1 MSAPTGKRR
10 STLAMVAK
18 EAGVSAPT
26 VSKVLNG
33 HGNIAPETRARIEAL
48 LAEHDYVPRAAGR
61 RRTQLQSL
69 TLVFD
74 TFENPYGMEITRG
87 VLSAAAESG
96 VTVNLDLTSLSGSRG
111 DWLDRVLGGAPN
123 ALVLVTTALTS
134 AQRKRL
140 AKQAVPFVVIDPL
153 NLPGPDV
160 ISVGAT
166 NWTGA
171 LAAVEHL
178 IGLGHRRIGA
188 IVGRPETSFG
198 GARLHGY
205 RSAHENA
212 GLAVDPTLVAHGD
225 FRFEPALRHAL
236 RLLRLDEPPTAIFAS
251 SDVQALGVLEA
262 ARQLKMRVPDG
273 LSVVSFD
280 DTLLAKVTAPP
291 LTAIRQPFAEMG
303 RAATQILQR
312 MIAGEQP
319 ESHRI
324 ELATHLV
331 VRESTAVPRTRS
343 SRPRR
348 D

>member
-1 MSAPTGKRR
+1 VSGEAGKRR
-10 STLAMVAK
+10 PTLAMVAR

-33 HGNIAPETRARIEAL
+33 HGNIAPDTRARIEAL
-48 LAEHDYVPRAAGR
+48 LVEHDYVPRSAAR
-61 RRTQLQSL
+61 RRSPLQSL

-87 VLSAAAESG
+87 VLHAAAESG
-96 VTVNLDLTSLSGSRG
+96 ITVSLDLTSLPGSGT
-111 DWLDRVLGGAPN
+111 DWLDRVLGAAPS
-123 ALVLVTTALTS
+123 ALLLVTTALT
-134 AQRKRL
+134 APQRKRL
-140 AKQAVPFVVIDPL
+140 VKHNLPFVVIDPL
-153 NLPGPDV
+153 NLPGPEV
-160 ISVGAT
+160 TSVGAT
-166 NWTGA
+166 NWAGA

-178 IGLGHRRIGA
+178 IGLGHQRIGA
-188 IVGRPETSFG
+188 IIGRPETSFG

-212 GLAVDPTLVAHGD
+212 GLPIDTALVASGD

-236 RLLRLDEPPTAIFAS
+236 RLLNLADRPTAIFAS
-251 SDVQALGVLEA
+251 SDIQALGVLEA
-262 ARQLKMRVPDG
+262 ARQLEIRVPHE
-273 LSVVSFD
+273 LSVVTFD

-291 LTAIRQPFAEMG
+291 LTAVRQPFAEMG

-312 MIAGEQP
+312 MVAGEQP

-331 VRESTAVPRTRS
+331 VRGSTRPPRA
-343 SRPRR
+343 
-348 D
+348 

>member
-1 MSAPTGKRR
+1 MSAPLGKRR
-10 STLAMVAK
+10 ATLAMVAK

-33 HGNIAPETRARIEAL
+33 HGDIAPETRARIEAL
-48 LAEHDYVPRAAGR
+48 LIEHDYVPRSAAR
-61 RRTQLQSL
+61 RRNQLHAL

-87 VLSAAAESG
+87 VLEAATETAVS
-96 VTVNLDLTSLSGSRG
+96 VSLDLTSLPGTGSG
-111 DWLDRVLGGAPN
+111 WLDRVLSSAPD
-123 ALVLVTTALTS
+123 ALLLVTTELTA

-140 AKQAVPFVVIDPL
+140 AKQNVPFVVIDPL

-171 LAAVEHL
+171 LSAVEHL
-178 IGLGHRRIGA
+178 VKLGHRRIGA
-188 IVGRPETSFG
+188 IIGRPETSFG

-205 RSAHENA
+205 RSALENA
-212 GLAVDPTLVAHGD
+212 GIPTDPDLVAVGD

-236 RLLRLDEPPTAIFAS
+236 RLLRMADRPTAIFAS
-251 SDVQALGVLEA
+251 SDLQALGVLEA
-262 ARQLKMRVPDG
+262 ARQLGLRVPDS

-291 LTAIRQPFAEMG
+291 LTSVRQPFAEMG
-303 RAATQILQR
+303 RAATQILHR
-312 MIAGEQP
+312 MATGEQP
-319 ESHRI
+319 DSHRI

-331 VRESTAVPRTRS
+331 VRESTAPPAVAN
-343 SRPRR
+343 